1 MAKRYCIAKIIGD
14 GTENNPYRS
23 AIQKYNDLEYEFG
36 GIAQDPVTGQ
46 PTHTFVL
53 AIVKTVNLGRLM
65 ADKDIE
71 LLPDFPLDG
80 KMSAM
85 QTVTKNRMSDALAK
99 YGVSISGA
107 DGYRDAIRTIGK
119 LITPTFDENNFDL
132 SE

>member
-1 MAKRYCIAKIIGD
+1 MKRYCIAKIIGD

-23 AIQKYNDLEYEFG
+23 AIQKYNDLHYEFG
-36 GIAQDPVTGQ
+36 GIAQDPITGQ

-53 AIVKTVNLGRLM
+53 AILKTVNISRLM
-65 ADKDIE
+65 ADQDIDIF
-71 LLPDFPLDG
+71 PDFPLDG

-85 QTVTKNRMSDALAK
+85 QTATKNKMVNALAK

-107 DGYRDAIRTIGK
+107 DGFRDAIRTIGQM
-119 LITPTFDENNFDL
+119 IQPDFDENNFDL